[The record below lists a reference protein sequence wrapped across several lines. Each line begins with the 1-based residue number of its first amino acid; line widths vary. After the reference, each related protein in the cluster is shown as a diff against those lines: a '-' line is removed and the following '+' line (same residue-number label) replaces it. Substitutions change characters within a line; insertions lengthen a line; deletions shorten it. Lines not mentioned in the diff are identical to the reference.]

1 MNKSESKYFN
11 TAIKMDDAFLELL
24 EKKDFEFITVKEICE
39 KAGVNRSTFYLH
51 YETLDDLLT
60 ECNEYIVNKFIHSL
74 GKDQLTR
81 HDLRSKPVE
90 ELDFVTPEY
99 LLPWLDF
106 IKKNKRL
113 FSTYLNKFSILT
125 GQRNNKLLFKNVFDP
140 ILERYHVKQSD
151 KPYMMLFYTEGI
163 MAIAKLWVL
172 NDCKEEPAQIC
183 KIIINCVTHEQT

>member
-11 TAIKMDDAFLELL
+11 TSIKMDEAFLELL
-24 EKKDFEFITVKEICE
+24 EKKDFEFITVKEICK

-60 ECNEYIVNKFIHSL
+60 ECNEYIVNKFNQSL
-74 GKDQLTR
+74 SKEPLTR
-81 HDLRSKPVE
+81 HDLRNKPVE

-151 KPYMMLFYTEGI
+151 KPYMMLFYIEGI

-172 NDCKEEPAQIC
+172 NDCKESCEQIC
-183 KIIINCVTHEQT
+183 KLIINCVTHEQT